1 MKKRGI
7 IIILLIGLIS
17 CGSNEPKPIKLNFD
31 SCDFC
36 KMTISNSIFASEA
49 ITEKGRV
56 YKFDDASC
64 MIKYIKSNDAIV
76 YKSLYVNDYTTPH
89 KMILV
94 EKGFFLK
101 GGAIS
106 APMGGNIAAFSN
118 DEIRKV
124 FLAKLKAQLLTW
136 DEIYKSY

>member
-1 MKKRGI
+1 MKNSNGLVLVVVGKRAKVCA
-7 IIILLIGLIS
+7 
-17 CGSNEPKPIKLNFD
+17 CGQSVFFVNLE
-31 SCDFC
+31 
-36 KMTISNSIFASEA
+36 SNSIFASEA

-64 MIKYIKSNDAIV
+64 MIKYIKSNDDIV

-101 GGAIS
+101 GGTIS
-106 APMGGNIAAFSN
+106 APMGGNIATFSN

-124 FLAKLKAQLLTW
+124 FHAKLKAQRLTW
-136 DEIYKSY
+136 DEIYNSY

>member
-1 MKKRGI
+1 MKKI
-7 IIILLIGLIS
+7 EITIVLLLGLIS
-17 CGSNEPKPIKLNFD
+17 CGSNEPKPIKLNVD

-64 MIKYIKSNDAIV
+64 MIKYAKSKNNIA
-76 YKSLYVNDYTTPH
+76 YKSFYVNDYTTPH

-94 EKGFFLK
+94 EKCFFLK
-101 GGAIS
+101 DGTIS

-124 FLAKLKAQLLTW
+124 FQEKLKAQPLTW
-136 DEIYKSY
+136 DEIYNLY